1 MLLYKYLLSLHDP
14 LFQSQVLFSSFLR
27 PGEEIQ
33 TIPLH
38 EVSLLLARKTR
49 ISGKK
54 LLPEAGR
61 CLTKTKEHPSKT

>member
-14 LFQSQVLFSSFLR
+14 LFQSQVLFFSFLR

-38 EVSLLLARKTR
+38 MESV
-49 ISGKK
+49 
-54 LLPEAGR
+54 
-61 CLTKTKEHPSKT
+61 CF